1 MVDLKKQ
8 AQQNTNQD
16 KNERKDE
23 WWQQRKGF
31 RPEEKKKDPDAIP
44 ILKYGPSNNSMRF
57 KEALMKKALLE
68 FGNLGKIINQ
78 GFIIMPDLPDGD
90 TYGLDVDPDG

>member
-1 MVDLKKQ
+1 
-8 AQQNTNQD
+8 
-16 KNERKDE
+16 
-23 WWQQRKGF
+23 
-31 RPEEKKKDPDAIP
+31 
-44 ILKYGPSNNSMRF
+44 MRF